1 MGSLG
6 VRSPVK
12 LSIKPLGA
20 QITFML
26 LVLLLTSDL
35 HAQRGRGGRGAPA
48 APREAAP
55 FDPTGY
61 WVSVITEDW
70 KTRMVT
76 PKKGFYVALPLNAE
90 GRRVADGWDP
100 AKDEAAGEQCRS
112 DGAPNIVR
120 GPGR

>member
-12 LSIKPLGA
+12 LSTRLSVTSAPFLLFA
-20 QITFML
+20 
-26 LVLLLTSDL
+26 LVLLLPSEI
-35 HAQRGRGGRGAPA
+35 HAQRGGRGGRGVPA
-48 APREAAP
+48 TPHAAAP
-55 FDPTGY
+55 FDLTGY

-112 DGAPNIVR
+112 
-120 GPGR
+120 